1 VIIIPAIDLKDGQC
15 VRLFQGDFRQVTV
28 YSENPVEIARQWQKQ
43 GAERIHVVDLDG
55 SLAGVPR
62 NMEVIRN
69 IVNTVGIPV
78 QIGGGIRDMKTIG
91 TYLEMG
97 VGWVILGTMAL
108 KDRKFVTDVCHA
120 FREKVILGI
129 DANDGKIAIQG
140 WTEQTSASAVELAK
154 SYQGYGL
161 AAIIYTDI
169 VRDGTGR
176 GVNTEATKALAE
188 AVDIPVIASGGVSD
202 VSDIERILKIE
213 TSGVTGV
220 IIGKALYTGAIS
232 LKDAISITHNIKQ

>member
-1 VIIIPAIDLKDGQC
+1 MIIIPAIDLKDGQC

-28 YSENPVEIARQWQKQ
+28 YSENPVEIARQWQEQ

-62 NMEVIRN
+62 NMEVIGN
-69 IVNTVGIPV
+69 IVNAVGIPV
-78 QIGGGIRDMKTIG
+78 EVGGGIRDIKTIG
-91 TYLEMG
+91 AYLEMG
-97 VGWVILGTMAL
+97 AGWVILGTMAL
-108 KDRKFVTDVCHA
+108 RDRNFVAEVCNT
-120 FREKVILGI
+120 FRGKIILGI

-140 WTEQTSASAVELAK
+140 WTEQTSASAVEMAK

-169 VRDGTGR
+169 VKDGTGT

-232 LKDAISITHNIKQ
+232 LKDAISITHNI